1 MNLSYFCQGQSLKK
15 IVLEKDSGVFL
26 SHKEIILVNMI
37 IAERDYLQQKDI
49 NNQKLNLINDSIQ
62 LVQGNQIK
70 NLQLQVNLKD
80 SIITIKNA
88 DIKYLQD
95 ENKSLKGKLALSN
108 LLNYLLLTTLLITTT
123 IITIKTI

>member
-1 MNLSYFCQGQSLKK
+1 
-15 IVLEKDSGVFL
+15 
-26 SHKEIILVNMI
+26 MI

-95 ENKSLKGKLALSN
+95 ENKSLKGKLVLSN